1 MPIAPSAITT
11 REARAFLS
19 SEGVFALVTRGVYL
33 KVSNMEIYQIPLLRD
48 PVMIVAFSGWSDAGE
63 AASGA
68 LTHILENLDQSGNS
82 AQAIL
87 IAEYEP
93 EDFYDFQVNRP
104 MISVDDSLVR
114 SVNWPSTQVYGLSTP
129 HLENDFVLVLGVE
142 PSMRWKTFTSLLLD
156 LADDL
161 EVELVVTMGAML
173 ADVPHT
179 RPISVSGSG
188 GHPDIA
194 ARLGVEISKYEG
206 PTGILGIIGDGCMK
220 RGIDCVS
227 LWAGL
232 PHYASNSPSPK
243 ATLALVNAVEDFLE
257 ISIALADLNHQAQE
271 WENEVSEMAEED
283 AEVSEY
289 VKALEESKDAAE
301 FKDVSGDEIARELER
316 FLRRQNES

>member
-1 MPIAPSAITT
+1 
-11 REARAFLS
+11 
-19 SEGVFALVTRGVYL
+19 
-33 KVSNMEIYQIPLLRD
+33 MEIFQIPLLRK
-48 PVMIVAFSGWSDAGE
+48 PIMIVAFSGWSDAGE
-63 AASGA
+63 AATGA
-68 LTHILENLDQSGNS
+68 LTHLLENLDPRTSDS
-82 AQAIL
+82 DAVL
-87 IAEYEP
+87 IAEYEA

-104 MISVDDSLVR
+104 MITVDDSLVR
-114 SVNWPSTQVYGLSTP
+114 SINWPSTQVYGLSTP
-129 HLENDFVLVLGVE
+129 ELENDFVLVLGVE
-142 PSMRWKTFTSLLLD
+142 PSMKWKTFTSLLLD

-161 EVELVVTMGAML
+161 EVEMVLTLGAML
-173 ADVPHT
+173 ADAPHT

-206 PTGILGIIGDGCMK
+206 PTGILGIIGDGCIK
-220 RGIDCVS
+220 RGIDCIS

-243 ATLALVNAVEDFLE
+243 AILALVNAVEDFLD
-257 ISIALADLNHQAQE
+257 ISISLADLAHQAKE

-283 AEVSEY
+283 SEVSEY

-316 FLRRQNES
+316 FLRRQNDN